1 MGLSYFFWPS
11 GRGLTNEDED
21 PNALQYDANIIKFHW
36 SAMNSGIE
44 GNDMLTRVDIIK
56 KTNRKDIR
64 HDNFE
69 LKAYVDTEDNSIL
82 SYVGN
87 IYPNSP
93 TTIRCLMATNNDQNS
108 VCQMEY
114 LHPIYNN
121 NVLLE
126 FSGKNLANWQA
137 INTMAI
143 NYLDKWHKD

>member
-1 MGLSYFFWPS
+1 MV
-11 GRGLTNEDED
+11 
-21 PNALQYDANIIKFHW
+21 
-36 SAMNSGIE
+36 
-44 GNDMLTRVDIIK
+44 TRVDIIK

-64 HDNFE
+64 HDNFKLE
-69 LKAYVDTEDNSIL
+69 AYVDTKDNSIL

-87 IYPNSP
+87 IYSNLP

-121 NVLLE
+121 VLLE
-126 FSGKNLANWQA
+126 FSGKNLADWQV

-143 NYLDKWHKD
+143 NYMDKWHKD